1 MSKMNIRGSEYPLKK
16 IFSDDFVFTIPPYQ
30 RAYAWTTEESE
41 ELLQDLLRAMHGEEE
56 SIDELPPYFLGSIV
70 LIKDDEPDAQVVDGQ
85 QRLATLTMLL
95 SALRSLVKPEYID
108 GLTSFL
114 CEKGNIITGTP
125 KRYRL
130 RLRERDAEFFQKYIQ
145 DEDGIAELQNLPTSS
160 LPESQR
166 NIRDN
171 TLGFIRELQKL
182 SEKHLMALTQFIM
195 NRCFLIVVSV
205 SSPNLDSVYRIFSV
219 LNSRGLDLSYPD
231 ILKSDILRDVPTEQ
245 LEDYATKWE
254 ALEAM
259 LSRDTFEKLFIYLR
273 AIFSRKPQSKGMIEE
288 FQEYVYPRRPKSS
301 TPQEFIDN
309 TLHRTAHALNYI
321 LKANYSN
328 KNLTRDAEEKINGM
342 FRLLNQLDYDRQ
354 SEHTRWIPPAL
365 YYFFLNRHQPELLL
379 RFLTDLERLAVSF
392 MLRRVPPYQRFD
404 RYYDLLRAI
413 HEGIDLYAPNSP
425 LQLTS
430 RECQEV
436 LRMLNGDMYHMHYV
450 CRYILLRLDGKLS
463 EGVAS
468 YDYKTISIEHVLPQR
483 PSPESKWVKTFPSK
497 EMREKYVHR
506 LGNLVLLSQGRNMK
520 AENFDF
526 DEKKYKYFM
535 TNGGISPFVLTTQV
549 LRHQEWTPTVID
561 QRQNQLVVTLKQ
573 LWRL

>member
-1 MSKMNIRGSEYPLKK
+1 MSKMNIRGSEYPLKR
-16 IFSDDFVFTIPPYQ
+16 IFSADFVFTIPPYQ

-130 RLRERDAEFFQKYIQ
+130 RLRERDAQFFQKYIQ
-145 DEDGIAELQNLPTSS
+145 DEDGIEELKNLSASS

-219 LNSRGLDLSYPD
+219 LNSRG
-231 ILKSDILRDVPTEQ
+231 
-245 LEDYATKWE
+245 
-254 ALEAM
+254 
-259 LSRDTFEKLFIYLR
+259 
-273 AIFSRKPQSKGMIEE
+273 
-288 FQEYVYPRRPKSS
+288 
-301 TPQEFIDN
+301 
-309 TLHRTAHALNYI
+309 
-321 LKANYSN
+321 
-328 KNLTRDAEEKINGM
+328 
-342 FRLLNQLDYDRQ
+342 
-354 SEHTRWIPPAL
+354 
-365 YYFFLNRHQPELLL
+365 
-379 RFLTDLERLAVSF
+379 LTDLERLAVSF

-463 EGVAS
+463 EWVAS

-526 DEKKYKYFM
+526 DEKKRKYFM

-549 LRHQEWTPTVID
+549 LQHREWTPAIIEK
-561 QRQNQLVVTLKQ
+561 RQNELIGTLKQ